1 MINFLDNFFL
11 KRRFAIPALIAG
23 VLLLA
28 VISEVNYRRAH
39 STLVGGI
46 ALTDARIGAANLL
59 QLLTDAE
66 TAQRGYLLT
75 GDPVYIQQLRNAQ
88 RQFDQGTQFLAFFR
102 DLRPSGPADVEK
114 IRVTAAEKFALLD
127 QTIALA
133 QQGQR
138 AEAIAMA
145 QSDTNKELMNA
156 LRSTFSS
163 KLAEA
168 ASLQQGARTLI
179 YDALW
184 FNRLAVLVLSAVLA
198 VGLYLHAR
206 QLRKLERE
214 RAAYQQRLEREVA
227 QKTLDS
233 RKLASRLETA
243 REDEKSHLAREL
255 HDELG
260 GLLTAAKLTMARIRS
275 KVQAQAQA
283 QSQDDPD
290 MLDRIQHVNT
300 LLNQV
305 IALKRRIIEDLRPS
319 TLTMLGLH
327 VALESL
333 CAQAGDQLAI
343 PVDADIAPVSLD
355 DGAELAVFRVAQE
368 ALTNIGKYA
377 HASRVTVRLAQ
388 RGDTVHLDVVDDGVG
403 FDLKAEK
410 AGHHGLV
417 GMRFRIESHGGML
430 TVVTALQQGTQIL
443 ATLPA
448 KVA

>member
-75 GDPVYIQQLRNAQ
+75 ADPDYLEQLRNAQ

-114 IRVTAAEKFALLD
+114 IRVTVAAKFAVLD
-127 QTIALA
+127 RTIALA
-133 QQGQR
+133 QQGKQ
-138 AEAIAMA
+138 AEAIALA
-145 QSDTNKELMNA
+145 QSGTGKELMDE
-156 LRSTFSS
+156 LRSTFSRQ
-163 KLAEA
+163 LAEA
-168 ASLQQGARTLI
+168 ARLQQGARTLI

-198 VGLYLHAR
+198 LGLYLHA
-206 QLRKLERE
+206 QQQRKLERE
-214 RAAYQQRLEREVA
+214 RAAYQQQLEQEVA

-233 RKLASRLETA
+233 RKLASRLETT

-260 GLLTAAKLTMARIRS
+260 GLLTAAKLTMARIRN

-283 QSQDDPD
+283 QNDPD
-290 MLDRIQHVNT
+290 MLERIQHVNH
-300 LLNQV
+300 LLNQG

-319 TLTMLGLH
+319 TLTLLGLH
-327 VALESL
+327 VALENL
-333 CAQAGDQLAI
+333 CTQAGDQLAI
-343 PVDADIAPVSLD
+343 PVDTDIAPVSLGD
-355 DGAELAVFRVAQE
+355 DAELAVFRVAQE

-377 HASRVTVRLAQ
+377 HPSRVTVRLAQ
-388 RGDTVHLDVVDDGVG
+388 RGDTVYLDVVDDGVG
-403 FDLKAEK
+403 FDPKMEK
-410 AGHHGLV
+410 AGQHGLV
-417 GMRFRIESHGGML
+417 GMRFRIESHGGTL
-430 TVVTALQQGTQIL
+430 SVVTAPQQGTQIL
-443 ATLPA
+443 ANLPA

>member
-1 MINFLDNFFL
+1 MINFLDNSLL

-28 VISEVNYRRAH
+28 AISEVNYRRAH

-75 GDPVYIQQLRNAQ
+75 ADPVYIQQLRQAQ
-88 RQFDQGTQFLAFFR
+88 RQFDQGTQLLAFFR
-102 DLRPSGPADVEK
+102 NLRPSGPADVEK
-114 IRVTAAEKFALLD
+114 IRVTVAEKFAMLD

-133 QQGQR
+133 QQGRQ
-138 AEAIAMA
+138 AEAIALA
-145 QSDTNKELMNA
+145 QSDTGKQLMND

-184 FNRLAVLVLSAVLA
+184 FNRLAVLVLCAILA
-198 VGLYLHAR
+198 VGLYLHA
-206 QLRKLERE
+206 QQQGKLERE

-260 GLLTAAKLTMARIRS
+260 GLLTAAKLTMARIRN
-275 KVQAQAQA
+275 KVQSQAQA
-283 QSQDDPD
+283 QDDPD
-290 MLDRIQHVNT
+290 MLERINHVNT
-300 LLNQV
+300 LLNQG

-333 CAQAGDQLAI
+333 CAQAGNQLAI
-343 PVDADIAPVSLD
+343 PVDADIAAVSLD

-388 RGDTVHLDVVDDGVG
+388 RGDTVHLDVIDDGVG

-430 TVVTALQQGTQIL
+430 SVVTALQQGTQIL